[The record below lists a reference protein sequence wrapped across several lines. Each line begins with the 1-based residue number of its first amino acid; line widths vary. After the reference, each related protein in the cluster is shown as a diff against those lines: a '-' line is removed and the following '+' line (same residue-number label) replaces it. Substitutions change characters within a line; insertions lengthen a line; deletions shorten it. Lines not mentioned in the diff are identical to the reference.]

1 MRIVIAGAGEVGT
14 HLAKMLS
21 NEEQN
26 IVLMDQDG
34 KKLERA
40 SHHLEVLP
48 IEGSPTLLSDLER
61 AHVAG
66 ADLFVGVTPDEATN
80 VMACML
86 AKRVGARHT
95 IDRINNPEYLE
106 SEYNILMGELGVD
119 SMIYPE
125 ELAAREI
132 GSIIEYP
139 WARQYVTLF
148 NGALAL
154 VGVKVRN
161 GAPIVGQYLKD
172 LKTLLSGDD
181 GKYFHVVAIKRDFD
195 TLIPRGN
202 TRIEHNDLVFFTC
215 DVDHI
220 DLVRKLSGKIAPK
233 IERVV
238 IMGAS
243 PVALRTISKISE
255 DIQVALIDIDK
266 DKCLRLSQELPHNVE
281 IYHGDGRDPE
291 IVDEVNLEESQ
302 VFIALTENSETNV
315 LACLAA
321 KRYNV
326 YKTVAK
332 EENIDYIPLAY
343 RLDVGTLINKKLLA
357 AGYIYRTLLGQD
369 TGQVTCLSL
378 VNNAEVIELVAR
390 RDSHIVGRRISD
402 LKLPANMTFGGMMRN
417 GRPCMIDGNTV
428 FEPYDHV
435 VIFYHDLTINTL
447 KELF

>member
-66 ADLFVGVTPDEATN
+66 ADLFVGVTPDEATH

-95 IDRINNPEYLE
+95 IARINNPEYLE
-106 SEYNILMGELGVD
+106 SEYNILMEELGVD

-161 GAPIVGQYLKD
+161 GAPIVGRYLKD
-172 LKTLLSGDD
+172 LKTLLPGDD

-220 DLVRKLSGKIAPK
+220 DLVRKLSGKKAPK

-291 IVDEVNLEESQ
+291 IVDEVNLEGSQ

-378 VNNAEVIELVAR
+378 VNNAEVIELVTR

>member
-66 ADLFVGVTPDEATN
+66 ADLFVGVTPDESTN

-95 IDRINNPEYLE
+95 IARINNPEYLE
-106 SEYNILMGELGVD
+106 SEYNILMEELGVD

-132 GSIIEYP
+132 ASIIEYP

-172 LKTLLSGDD
+172 LKTLLPGDD

-220 DLVRKLSGKIAPK
+220 DLVRKLSGKKAPK

-291 IVDEVNLEESQ
+291 IVDEVNLEGSQ

-378 VNNAEVIELVAR
+378 VNNAEVIELVTR

-402 LKLPANMTFGGMMRN
+402 LKLPVNMTFGGMMRN

>member
-66 ADLFVGVTPDEATN
+66 SDLFVGGTPDEATN

-95 IDRINNPEYLE
+95 IARINNPEYLE
-106 SEYNILMGELGVD
+106 SEYNILMEELGVD

-172 LKTLLSGDD
+172 LKTLLPGDD

-220 DLVRKLSGKIAPK
+220 DLVRKLSGKKAPK

-291 IVDEVNLEESQ
+291 IVDEVNLEGSQ

-369 TGQVTCLSL
+369 AGQVTCLSL

>member
-95 IDRINNPEYLE
+95 IARINNPEYLE
-106 SEYNILMGELGVD
+106 SEYNILMEELGVD

-220 DLVRKLSGKIAPK
+220 DLVRKLSGKKAPK

-266 DKCLRLSQELPHNVE
+266 DKCLRLSQELSHNVE

>member
-95 IDRINNPEYLE
+95 IARINNPEYLE
-106 SEYNILMGELGVD
+106 SEYNILMEELGVD

-172 LKTLLSGDD
+172 LKTLLPGDD

-220 DLVRKLSGKIAPK
+220 DLVRKLSGKKAPK

-291 IVDEVNLEESQ
+291 IVDEVNLEGSQ

-315 LACLAA
+315 SACRAA

>member
-34 KKLERA
+34 KKLEQA

-95 IDRINNPEYLE
+95 IARINNPEYLE
-106 SEYNILMGELGVD
+106 SEYNILMEELGVD

-220 DLVRKLSGKIAPK
+220 DLVRKLSGKKAPK

>member
-14 HLAKMLS
+14 HLVKMLY

-26 IVLMDQDG
+26 IVLMDRDG

-95 IDRINNPEYLE
+95 IARINNPEYLE
-106 SEYNILMGELGVD
+106 SEYNILMEELGVD

-172 LKTLLSGDD
+172 LKTLLPGDD

-220 DLVRKLSGKIAPK
+220 DLVRKLSGKKAPK

-291 IVDEVNLEESQ
+291 IVDEVNLEGSQ

>member
-26 IVLMDQDG
+26 IVLMDQDD

-95 IDRINNPEYLE
+95 IARINNPEYLE
-106 SEYNILMGELGVD
+106 SEYNILMEELGVD

-172 LKTLLSGDD
+172 LKTLLPGDD

-220 DLVRKLSGKIAPK
+220 DLVRKLSGKKAPK

-255 DIQVALIDIDK
+255 DIQVALVDIDK

-291 IVDEVNLEESQ
+291 IVDEVNLEDSQ

-378 VNNAEVIELVAR
+378 VNNAEVIELVTR

>member
-95 IDRINNPEYLE
+95 IARINNPEYLE
-106 SEYNILMGELGVD
+106 SEYNILMEELGVD

-378 VNNAEVIELVAR
+378 VNNAEVIELVTR

-417 GRPCMIDGNTV
+417 GRPCMIDGNTI

>member
-66 ADLFVGVTPDEATN
+66 SDLFVGVTPDEATN

-95 IDRINNPEYLE
+95 IARINNPEYLE
-106 SEYNILMGELGVD
+106 SEYNILMEELGVD

-172 LKTLLSGDD
+172 LKTLLPGDD

-202 TRIEHNDLVFFTC
+202 TRIEHNDLVFFTW

-220 DLVRKLSGKIAPK
+220 DLVRTLSGKKAPK

-291 IVDEVNLEESQ
+291 IVDEVNLEGSQ

-369 TGQVTCLSL
+369 AGQVTCLSL

>member
-95 IDRINNPEYLE
+95 IARINNPEYLE
-106 SEYNILMGELGVD
+106 SEYNILMEELGVD

-266 DKCLRLSQELPHNVE
+266 DKCLRLSQERPHNVE

-378 VNNAEVIELVAR
+378 VNNAEVIELVTR

>member
-61 AHVAG
+61 APVAG

-95 IDRINNPEYLE
+95 IARINNPEYLE
-106 SEYNILMGELGVD
+106 SEYNILMEELGVD

-172 LKTLLSGDD
+172 LKTLLPGDD

-215 DVDHI
+215 DVDQI

>member
-95 IDRINNPEYLE
+95 IARINNPEYLE
-106 SEYNILMGELGVD
+106 SEYNILMEELGVD

-172 LKTLLSGDD
+172 LKTLLPGDD

-220 DLVRKLSGKIAPK
+220 DLVRKLAGKKAPK

-243 PVALRTISKISE
+243 PVALRTITKISE

-343 RLDVGTLINKKLLA
+343 RLDVGTLVNKKLLA

>member
-95 IDRINNPEYLE
+95 IARINNPEYLE
-106 SEYNILMGELGVD
+106 SEYNILMEELGVD

-132 GSIIEYP
+132 GSIIGYP

-172 LKTLLSGDD
+172 LKTLLPGDD

-220 DLVRKLSGKIAPK
+220 DLVRKLSGKKAPK

-238 IMGAS
+238 MMGAS

-291 IVDEVNLEESQ
+291 IVDEVNLEGSQ

-378 VNNAEVIELVAR
+378 VNNAEVIELVTR

>member
-66 ADLFVGVTPDEATN
+66 SDLFVGVTPDEATN

-95 IDRINNPEYLE
+95 IARINNPEYLE
-106 SEYNILMGELGVD
+106 SEYNILMEELGVD

-172 LKTLLSGDD
+172 LKTLLPGDD
-181 GKYFHVVAIKRDFD
+181 GKYFHIVAIKRDFD

-220 DLVRKLSGKIAPK
+220 DLVRKLSGKKAPK

-291 IVDEVNLEESQ
+291 IVDEVNLEGSQ

-369 TGQVTCLSL
+369 AGQVTCLSL

>member
-95 IDRINNPEYLE
+95 IARINNPEYLE
-106 SEYNILMGELGVD
+106 SEYNILMEELGVD

-161 GAPIVGQYLKD
+161 GAPIVGQDLKD
-172 LKTLLSGDD
+172 LKTLLPGDD
-181 GKYFHVVAIKRDFD
+181 GKYVHVVAIKRDFD

-220 DLVRKLSGKIAPK
+220 DLVRKLSGKKAPK

-291 IVDEVNLEESQ
+291 IVDEVNLEGSQ

-417 GRPCMIDGNTV
+417 GRPCMIDGNTI

>member
-66 ADLFVGVTPDEATN
+66 ADLFVGVTPDEETN
-80 VMACML
+80 VMAFML

-95 IDRINNPEYLE
+95 IARINNPEYLE
-106 SEYNILMGELGVD
+106 SEYNILMEELGVD

-132 GSIIEYP
+132 ASIIEYP

-172 LKTLLSGDD
+172 LKTLLPGDD

-220 DLVRKLSGKIAPK
+220 DLVRKLSGKKAPK

-291 IVDEVNLEESQ
+291 IVDEVNLEGSQ

>member
-95 IDRINNPEYLE
+95 IARINNPEYLE
-106 SEYNILMGELGVD
+106 SEYNILMEELGVD

-161 GAPIVGQYLKD
+161 GAPIVGHYLKD
-172 LKTLLSGDD
+172 LKTLLPGDD

-220 DLVRKLSGKIAPK
+220 DLIRKLSGKKAPK

-291 IVDEVNLEESQ
+291 IVDEVNLEGSQ

>member
-95 IDRINNPEYLE
+95 IARINNPEYLE
-106 SEYNILMGELGVD
+106 SEYNILMEELGVD

-172 LKTLLSGDD
+172 LKTLLPGDD

-220 DLVRKLSGKIAPK
+220 DLVRKLSGKKAPK

-291 IVDEVNLEESQ
+291 IVDEVNLEGSQ

-321 KRYNV
+321 KRYSV

-378 VNNAEVIELVAR
+378 VNNAEVIELVTR

>member
-95 IDRINNPEYLE
+95 IARINNPEYLE
-106 SEYNILMGELGVD
+106 SEYNILMEELGVD

-172 LKTLLSGDD
+172 LKTLLQGDD

-220 DLVRKLSGKIAPK
+220 DLVRKLSGKKAPK

-291 IVDEVNLEESQ
+291 IVDEVNLEGSQ

-402 LKLPANMTFGGMMRN
+402 LKLPTNMTFGGMMRN

>member
-95 IDRINNPEYLE
+95 IARINNPEYLE
-106 SEYNILMGELGVD
+106 SEYNILMEELGVD

-161 GAPIVGQYLKD
+161 GAPIVGRYLKD
-172 LKTLLSGDD
+172 LKTLLPGDD

-220 DLVRKLSGKIAPK
+220 DLVRKLSGKKAPK

-291 IVDEVNLEESQ
+291 IVDEVNLEGSQ

-369 TGQVTCLSL
+369 AGQVTCLSL

>member
-95 IDRINNPEYLE
+95 IARINNPEYLE
-106 SEYNILMGELGVD
+106 SEYNILMEELGVD

-172 LKTLLSGDD
+172 LKTLLPGDD

-369 TGQVTCLSL
+369 TGQATCLSL
-378 VNNAEVIELVAR
+378 VNNAEVIELVTR

>member
-95 IDRINNPEYLE
+95 IARINNPEYLE
-106 SEYNILMGELGVD
+106 SEYNILMEELGVD

-172 LKTLLSGDD
+172 LKTLLPGDD

-220 DLVRKLSGKIAPK
+220 DLVRKLAGKKAPK

-243 PVALRTISKISE
+243 PVALRTITKISE

-390 RDSHIVGRRISD
+390 RDSHIVGCRISD

>member
-95 IDRINNPEYLE
+95 IARINNPEYLE
-106 SEYNILMGELGVD
+106 SEYNILMEELGVD

-220 DLVRKLSGKIAPK
+220 DLVRKLSGKKAPK

-238 IMGAS
+238 MMGAS

-291 IVDEVNLEESQ
+291 IVDEVNLEGSQ

>member
-1 MRIVIAGAGEVGT
+1 
-14 HLAKMLS
+14 
-21 NEEQN
+21 
-26 IVLMDQDG
+26 
-34 KKLERA
+34 
-40 SHHLEVLP
+40 
-48 IEGSPTLLSDLER
+48 
-61 AHVAG
+61 
-66 ADLFVGVTPDEATN
+66 
-80 VMACML
+80 
-86 AKRVGARHT
+86 
-95 IDRINNPEYLE
+95 
-106 SEYNILMGELGVD
+106 
-119 SMIYPE
+119 
-125 ELAAREI
+125 
-132 GSIIEYP
+132 
-139 WARQYVTLF
+139 
-148 NGALAL
+148 
-154 VGVKVRN
+154 
-161 GAPIVGQYLKD
+161 
-172 LKTLLSGDD
+172 
-181 GKYFHVVAIKRDFD
+181 
-195 TLIPRGN
+195 
-202 TRIEHNDLVFFTC
+202 
-215 DVDHI
+215 
-220 DLVRKLSGKIAPK
+220 
-233 IERVV
+233 
-238 IMGAS
+238 MGAS

-291 IVDEVNLEESQ
+291 IVDEVNLEGSQ

-369 TGQVTCLSL
+369 AGQVTCLSL

>member
-95 IDRINNPEYLE
+95 IARINNPEYLE
-106 SEYNILMGELGVD
+106 SEYNILMEELGVD
-119 SMIYPE
+119 SMIYLE

>member
-66 ADLFVGVTPDEATN
+66 ADLFVGVTPDESTN

-95 IDRINNPEYLE
+95 IARINNPEYLE
-106 SEYNILMGELGVD
+106 SEYNILMEELGVD

-172 LKTLLSGDD
+172 LKTLLPGDD

-220 DLVRKLSGKIAPK
+220 DLVRKLSGKKAPK

-291 IVDEVNLEESQ
+291 IVDEVNLEGSQ

-378 VNNAEVIELVAR
+378 VNNAEVIELVTR

>member
-95 IDRINNPEYLE
+95 IARINNPEYLE
-106 SEYNILMGELGVD
+106 SEYNILMEELGVD

-172 LKTLLSGDD
+172 LKTLLPGDD

-220 DLVRKLSGKIAPK
+220 DLVRKLSGKKAPK

-291 IVDEVNLEESQ
+291 IVDEVNLEGSQ

-378 VNNAEVIELVAR
+378 VNNAEVIELVPR

-402 LKLPANMTFGGMMRN
+402 RKLPANMTFGGMMRN

>member
-1 MRIVIAGAGEVGT
+1 ME
-14 HLAKMLS
+14 
-21 NEEQN
+21 
-26 IVLMDQDG
+26 
-34 KKLERA
+34 
-40 SHHLEVLP
+40 
-48 IEGSPTLLSDLER
+48 
-61 AHVAG
+61 
-66 ADLFVGVTPDEATN
+66 
-80 VMACML
+80 
-86 AKRVGARHT
+86 
-95 IDRINNPEYLE
+95 
-106 SEYNILMGELGVD
+106 ELGVD

-172 LKTLLSGDD
+172 LKTLLPGDD

-220 DLVRKLSGKIAPK
+220 DLVRKLSGKKAPK

-291 IVDEVNLEESQ
+291 IVDEVNLEGSQ

-378 VNNAEVIELVAR
+378 VNNAEVIELVTR

>member
-95 IDRINNPEYLE
+95 IARINNPEYLE
-106 SEYNILMGELGVD
+106 SEYNILMEELGVD

-172 LKTLLSGDD
+172 LKMLLPGDD

-220 DLVRKLSGKIAPK
+220 DLVRKLSGKKAPK

-291 IVDEVNLEESQ
+291 IVDEVNLEGSQ

-321 KRYNV
+321 KRYSV

-378 VNNAEVIELVAR
+378 VNNAEVIELVTR

>member
-95 IDRINNPEYLE
+95 IARINNPEYLE
-106 SEYNILMGELGVD
+106 SEYNILMEELGVD

-172 LKTLLSGDD
+172 LKTLLPGDD

-220 DLVRKLSGKIAPK
+220 DLVRKLSGKKAPK

-291 IVDEVNLEESQ
+291 IVDEVNLEGSQ

-378 VNNAEVIELVAR
+378 VNNAEVIELVTR

-417 GRPCMIDGNTV
+417 GRPCMIDGNTI

>member
-95 IDRINNPEYLE
+95 IARINNPEYLE
-106 SEYNILMGELGVD
+106 SEYNILMEELGVD

-172 LKTLLSGDD
+172 LKTLLPGDD

-220 DLVRKLSGKIAPK
+220 DLVRKLSGKKAPK

-291 IVDEVNLEESQ
+291 IVDEVNLEGSQ
-302 VFIALTENSETNV
+302 DFIALTENSETNV

-378 VNNAEVIELVAR
+378 VNNAEVIELVTR

>member
-95 IDRINNPEYLE
+95 IARINNPEYLE
-106 SEYNILMGELGVD
+106 SEYNILMEELGVD

-172 LKTLLSGDD
+172 LKTLLPDDD

-202 TRIEHNDLVFFTC
+202 TRIEHNDLVFLTC

-220 DLVRKLSGKIAPK
+220 DLVRKLSGKKAPK

-291 IVDEVNLEESQ
+291 IVDEVNLEGSQ

-378 VNNAEVIELVAR
+378 VNNAEVIELVTR

>member
-95 IDRINNPEYLE
+95 IARINNPEYLE
-106 SEYNILMGELGVD
+106 SEYNILMEELGVD

-132 GSIIEYP
+132 GSIIGYP

-172 LKTLLSGDD
+172 LKTLLPGDD

-220 DLVRKLSGKIAPK
+220 DLVRKLSGKKAPK

-291 IVDEVNLEESQ
+291 IVDEVNLEGSQ

>member
-95 IDRINNPEYLE
+95 IARINNPEYLE
-106 SEYNILMGELGVD
+106 SEYNILMEELGVD

-148 NGALAL
+148 NGALAR

-172 LKTLLSGDD
+172 LKPLLPGAD

-220 DLVRKLSGKIAPK
+220 DLVRKLSGKKAPK

-291 IVDEVNLEESQ
+291 IVDEVNLEGSQ

-378 VNNAEVIELVAR
+378 VNNAEVIELVTR

>member
-95 IDRINNPEYLE
+95 IARINNPEYLE
-106 SEYNILMGELGVD
+106 SEYNILMEELGVD

-161 GAPIVGQYLKD
+161 GAPIVGHYLKD

>member
-95 IDRINNPEYLE
+95 IARINNPEYLE
-106 SEYNILMGELGVD
+106 SEYNILMEELGVD

-161 GAPIVGQYLKD
+161 GAPIVGRYLKD
-172 LKTLLSGDD
+172 LKTLLPGDD

-220 DLVRKLSGKIAPK
+220 DLVRKLSGKKAPK

-378 VNNAEVIELVAR
+378 VNNAEVIELVTR